1 MIRSNPRDRFIDV
14 NKNIHARGFVT
25 GQGRE
30 KQRGGGLRKAVGEGG
45 ELGGKEGS
53 RSCGEMSAWF
63 PPLALEVAALIAA
76 VSAMV
81 PLEVFFRFGA
91 SSVLARNPG
100 RY

>member
-1 MIRSNPRDRFIDV
+1 M
-14 NKNIHARGFVT
+14 
-25 GQGRE
+25 
-30 KQRGGGLRKAVGEGG
+30 RKAVGEGG

-81 PLEVFFRFGA
+81 PLEVFALGLESFYGGPQA
-91 SSVLARNPG
+91 VLRLYGDRDLGQRVWHPEARTLRQNLNVG
-100 RY
+100 RGEEL